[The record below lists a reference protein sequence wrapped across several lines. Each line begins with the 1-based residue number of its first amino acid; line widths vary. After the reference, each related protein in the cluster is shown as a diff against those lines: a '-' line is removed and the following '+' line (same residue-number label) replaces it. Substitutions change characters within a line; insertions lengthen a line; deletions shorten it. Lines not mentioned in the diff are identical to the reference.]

1 MKAENYN
8 SPEID
13 EMEKGLVVDL
23 LKEIKIFKIRIYLLL
38 AIVVTQAI
46 VFGIMI
52 HKKNKQIE
60 SMKTTTSIII
70 DYSDLDDVIAH
81 LKQYENF
88 SSTPYQNLPD
98 TNWYIG
104 YGYQIPKDFPFTNIT
119 KQQGTEL
126 LMEVLTQKLDF
137 VKRTYGFNG
146 SKALAVAVLC
156 YRWGEGN
163 LIDSKLHK
171 ALLEDDMI
179 NIVLEWS
186 NINKYNGKDHKLVN
200 ERMEFELRM
209 FFKNR

>member
-1 MKAENYN
+1 MKKP
-8 SPEID
+8 SVTVIT
-13 EMEKGLVVDL
+13 L
-23 LKEIKIFKIRIYLLL
+23 LIVIILMTVIY
-38 AIVVTQAI
+38 
-46 VFGIMI
+46 GIMI
-52 HKKNKQIE
+52 FKYMNALEATIL
-60 SMKTTTSIII
+60 SVSVII
-70 DYSDLDDVIAH
+70 DYSDLDDAVAH
-81 LKQYENF
+81 IKKYEDF

-171 ALLEDDMI
+171 ALLENDMI
-179 NIVLEWS
+179 DIVLEWS

-209 FFKNR
+209 FF